1 MSTGALKHVRKS
13 DSKSENKQRLREKR
27 LAPPHIV
34 IPPFF
39 VDTEKKRYTAGIA
52 RQAVQE
58 EAAIFLL
65 SNRLQQLS
73 RDRQRAI
80 K

>member
-1 MSTGALKHVRKS
+1 MR
-13 DSKSENKQRLREKR
+13 KR
-27 LAPPHIV
+27 LAPPHFV

-52 RQAVQE
+52 RQADQE

-65 SNRLQQLS
+65 SNRLQQWS

-80 K
+80 KLLHLRTLTD